1 MAALGHPILGDSV
14 YADKQSAARAP
25 RQMLHAWRL
34 RFEHP
39 RSGEPLEFCA
49 SPPEDFLE
57 VLRGLCRERACI
69 GLTGAVGSGKSTVRA
84 VAEDMGVPVFCA
96 DRVVA
101 ESYAKGGEGCA
112 ILEHHFGARFTR
124 PGGGVDKDLL
134 REALAGSDSL
144 RREVERLVHPLV
156 RHALLAF
163 KTGRE
168 EDVILAEI
176 PLLCE
181 AGLAGEVDLLAV
193 VFCPDSLR
201 HARLQGRGWS
211 PERIA
216 MVDSWQWPQTKKVGM
231 AQFVVDNSGSL
242 DDLKARARALI
253 RVVQDMLDSHA
264 EQCMEELQAFFEN
277 PDPVHETD

>member
-1 MAALGHPILGDSV
+1 M
-14 YADKQSAARAP
+14 
-25 RQMLHAWRL
+25 
-34 RFEHP
+34 
-39 RSGEPLEFCA
+39 EFCA
-49 SPPEDFLE
+49 PPPEDFMQ

-84 VAEDMGVPVFCA
+84 VAEEMGVPVFCA

-101 ESYAKGGEGCA
+101 EAYARGGEGCA
-112 ILEHHFGARFTR
+112 ILEHHFGSRFTQ

-134 REALAGSDSL
+134 RDALAESDSL

-156 RHALLAF
+156 RHALHAF
-163 KTGRE
+163 RAAHD
-168 EDVILAEI
+168 EDVTLAEI

-181 AGLAGEVDLLAV
+181 AGLAGEIDLLAV
-193 VFCPDSLR
+193 VYCPDFLR

-216 MVDSWQWPQTKKVGM
+216 MVDAWQWPQDRKVGM

-242 DDLKARARALI
+242 EELESRARSLI
-253 RVVQDMLDSHA
+253 RVVHGMLLGHA
-264 EQCMEELQAFFEN
+264 ERCMEELQDIFEN
-277 PDPVHETD
+277 PDTMGEGS